1 MFTAFKFLTGLAQLV
16 EHWSQNQVS
25 GVRVSQP
32 VLKIISLMITV
43 LNYIKESFDELRNN
57 VSWTPINQLQKLTVV
72 VLLFSLIFSVAIWG
86 ADTVLSSVI
95 TSFLN

>member
-1 MFTAFKFLTGLAQLV
+1 
-16 EHWSQNQVS
+16 
-25 GVRVSQP
+25 
-32 VLKIISLMITV
+32 MITV

-86 ADTVLSSVI
+86 ADTVLSRII
-95 TSFLN
+95 TSFFKLING